1 MMQRLFRKLLVTGLA
16 TAGLITAT
24 VVVNAEPAE
33 PTQQHLLIVTSAS
46 VQTQGMAMVL
56 GNAIAGQGHQ
66 VDVLLCDT
74 AGDLALKN
82 APDERL
88 KPNDVSPAQ
97 LLGRLQQQGAKVS
110 VCALYLPNSEH
121 SQADLREGIEV
132 ATPPTMAAQMTQENI
147 RVHSF

>member
-1 MMQRLFRKLLVTGLA
+1 MMQRLSRKLLVTGLA
-16 TAGLITAT
+16 TAGLITAIA
-24 VVVNAEPAE
+24 NAEPAE
-33 PTQQHLLIVTSAS
+33 PPQQHLLIVTSAS

-110 VCALYLPNSEH
+110 VCALYLPNSEY

-132 ATPPTMAAQMTQENI
+132 ATPPAMAAQMTQENI

>member
-1 MMQRLFRKLLVTGLA
+1 MRLTIRQSLLTAAA
-16 TAGLITAT
+16 TAALLGSTLLQ
-24 VVVNAEPAE
+24 AESNPDK
-33 PTQQHLLIVTSAS
+33 QQHLLIVTSAS

-56 GNAIAGQGHQ
+56 GNAIAAEGHQ
-66 VDVLLCDT
+66 VDVMLCDQ
-74 AGDLALKN
+74 AGALALQA

-97 LLGRLQQQGAKVS
+97 LLQKLQQQGAQVS

-121 SQADLREGIEV
+121 TRDDLRAGIEV
-132 ATPPTMAAQMTQENI
+132 ATPPAMAARMTADKV